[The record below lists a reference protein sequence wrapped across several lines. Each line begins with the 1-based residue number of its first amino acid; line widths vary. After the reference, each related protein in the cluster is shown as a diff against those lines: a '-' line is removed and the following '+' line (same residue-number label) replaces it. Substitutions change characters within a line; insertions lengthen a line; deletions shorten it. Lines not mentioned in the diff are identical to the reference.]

1 LKAHYRFFANQ
12 PWIGLGNFKQRK
24 FPGLRSVLS
33 YRKQAWLYYLAIFVD
48 PLLRCNWIFYVIYR
62 ADIQHASL
70 VSFLIGLSEVFR
82 RGLWTLFRV
91 ENEHCTNIMGQKAT
105 RSLDLPYD
113 TESIHKATADGAAEN
128 PAGAQ
133 SITSVGAAATLDP
146 ESGRVTPAASPV
158 VRTLH
163 RVATTLRMGHQQ
175 DYVKKS
181 KVEEEEPGD
190 SDSDESDD

>member
-1 LKAHYRFFANQ
+1 
-12 PWIGLGNFKQRK
+12 
-24 FPGLRSVLS
+24 LS
-33 YRKQAWLYYLAIFVD
+33 YRKQAWIYYLAIFVD

-70 VSFLIGLSEVFR
+70 VSFLVALSEVFR

-113 TESIHKATADGAAEN
+113 TESIHKATADGAADN
-128 PAGAQ
+128 TAGAP
-133 SITSVGAAATLDP
+133 SITSVVAAATLDA
-146 ESGRVTPAASPV
+146 ESGRTTAAASPV

-163 RVATTLRMGHQQ
+163 RVATTLRTGHQQ
-175 DYVKKS
+175 DYVKKT
-181 KVEEEEPGD
+181 KAEDDMPGD
-190 SDSDESDD
+190 SDSDDSDD